1 MPVINF
7 DTMAYHNSRPYE
19 YPSDPS
25 ILMYHYTCPNEALQR
40 LASAASAQGTVLPI
54 EPPLP
59 NSSWTMTFPGPALRC
74 DPLSEPESQ
83 SVRENAAAFLE
94 TSWYLSDSTWESYTT
109 WYGKLP
115 YHNTTVSDARD
126 GSPNISYSL
135 VPARKDQDRYQGFL
149 VDDDPSFRVAVWPL
163 VWDAPQTA
171 NFNGEG
177 VSGSDLT
184 SKSTTLQCGLVNS
197 TYYTTFSYINGN
209 QKVDISVPR
218 DQDENLEHPYGY
230 FQGPS
235 NASCPGL
242 HRGFPPYNET
252 EMEHICDFEPE
263 TSRRLAYAAMMDAF
277 FDLLHEDNVVA
288 TPLVQTQELSF
299 MSDHDL
305 AIRNS
310 SVQNALIRSGHASVA
325 GLIKPIVAED
335 RISLARGL
343 EQMFADITVSLM
355 SSPYFQ

>member
-7 DTMAYHNSRPYE
+7 DTMAYHYSRPYE

-25 ILMYHYTCPNEALQR
+25 ILIYHYTCPSEALQR

-74 DPLSEPESQ
+74 DSLSEPESQ

-149 VDDDPSFRVAVWPL
+149 VDDNPSFRVAVWPL

-209 QKVDISVPR
+209 QSLDVSVPR

-235 NASCPGL
+235 NASCPEQRLFHNFTRQSSRLFGP
-242 HRGFPPYNET
+242 RG
-252 EMEHICDFEPE
+252 
-263 TSRRLAYAAMMDAF
+263 
-277 FDLLHEDNVVA
+277 
-288 TPLVQTQELSF
+288 Q
-299 MSDHDL
+299 
-305 AIRNS
+305 
-310 SVQNALIRSGHASVA
+310 AL
-325 GLIKPIVAED
+325 
-335 RISLARGL
+335 
-343 EQMFADITVSLM
+343 
-355 SSPYFQ
+355 